1 MGVCYN
7 DDMVIKVLRL
17 FSLISLIFGIF
28 GLSKNIFSIYDSYKV
43 LIVAIVLIL
52 FVAAVFLLSKKFS
65 KKTLL
70 IFFIFIA
77 SISQMITG
85 FSTASIQHSWD
96 AGAIQTIANSYI
108 KTGNTDPDNK
118 AWEYNYLLR
127 YDNNIT
133 ITYFVVIIYRI
144 ANFVGIDKD
153 ILLIFINNILILLSS
168 LFIMAII
175 YVKFN
180 KSVFSI
186 ISTFIIAIINFSPY
200 STVFYTDTVGLF
212 FVASQL
218 FILLL
223 IELYTKKGNGYILKI
238 LTILLGIFAYLGYSI
253 KPTTLILMI
262 SIFLASLFF
271 INRCRNIKII
281 AKYFGLFTIG
291 AISSFFVLNTLIVSS
306 NGFAKYS
313 SSQIREKRTGFLHY
327 LGMGSMRGLPPY
339 NECSTGSYC
348 PRYADDTATEG
359 AREREKV
366 SLNIFI
372 DSLTNNFPFGWSKFA
387 ILKISNFFNDGTF
400 GAWGEGS
407 SRNNLIQFLDD
418 GNVAHKFRRFLSWNG
433 DKFRLFSVFIS
444 IIWGVILTLFTIFIF
459 KSANKF
465 KYYYVVLLFFT
476 LLVVAYQVLFESRAR
491 YIFIYLPIF
500 TVGAAFGLNFILEMY
515 NGRNEKR

>member
-1 MGVCYN
+1 MCYN
-7 DDMVIKVLRL
+7 DDMVIKALRL
-17 FSLISLIFGIF
+17 ISLISLIFGIF

-43 LIVAIVLIL
+43 LIIVMVLIL

-65 KKTLL
+65 KKALL
-70 IFFIFIA
+70 AFFIFIA
-77 SISQMITG
+77 SISQIITG
-85 FSTASIQHSWD
+85 FSTASTQHSWD
-96 AGAIQTIANSYI
+96 AGAIQTIANNYI

-212 FVASQL
+212 FVSSQL

-223 IELYTKKGNGYILKI
+223 IERYAKRNNVYVLKI
-238 LTILLGIFAYLGYSI
+238 LTILLGILAYLGYAI
-253 KPTTLILMI
+253 KPTTLILIM
-262 SIFLASLFF
+262 SIFLSSLFF
-271 INRCRNIKII
+271 INRYRKNIKII
-281 AKYFGLFTIG
+281 VKYFGLFVLG
-291 AISSFFVLNTLIVSS
+291 VVSSFVILNTLISS
-306 NGFAKYS
+306 SSGFAKYS

-339 NECSTGSYC
+339 DECNTGSYC
-348 PRYADDTATEG
+348 SRYADDTASKG

-366 SLNIFI
+366 SLNIFV
-372 DSLTNNFPFGWSKFA
+372 DSLTNNFPFGWLKFA

-400 GAWGEGS
+400 GVWGEGS
-407 SRNNLIQFLDD
+407 SRNNLIQFLTEGDI
-418 GNVAHKFRRFLSWNG
+418 VHKFRRFLSWNG

-444 IIWGVILTLFTIFIF
+444 IVWGAVLTLFTIFIF
-459 KSANKF
+459 KLADKF

-476 LLVVAYQVLFESRAR
+476 ILMVIYQVLFESRAR

-500 TVGAAFGLNFILEMY
+500 MVGAAFGLNFILEMY

>member
-1 MGVCYN
+1 
-7 DDMVIKVLRL
+7 MVIKALRL
-17 FSLISLIFGIF
+17 ISLISLIFGIF

-43 LIVAIVLIL
+43 LVIVMVLFL
-52 FVAAVFLLSKKFS
+52 FVVAVFLLSKKFS
-65 KKTLL
+65 KKALL
-70 IFFIFIA
+70 VFFIFIA
-77 SISQMITG
+77 SISQIITG
-85 FSTASIQHSWD
+85 FSTASTQHSWD
-96 AGAIQTIANSYI
+96 AGAIQTIANNYI
-108 KTGNTDPDNK
+108 KTGNTDPNNN

-127 YDNNIT
+127 YGNNIT

-144 ANFVGIDKD
+144 ANFAGIDKD

-223 IELYTKKGNGYILKI
+223 IERYAKINNVYVLKI
-238 LTILLGIFAYLGYSI
+238 LTILLGIFAYLGYAI

-262 SIFLASLFF
+262 SILLSSLFF
-271 INRCRNIKII
+271 INKCRNVKII
-281 AKYFGLFTIG
+281 AKYFGLFAFG
-291 AISSFFVLNTLIVSS
+291 AVSSFFILNTLIASS

-339 NECSTGSYC
+339 NECNTGSYC
-348 PRYADDTATEG
+348 PRYADDTASKG
-359 AREREKV
+359 AREREEV

-372 DSLTNNFPFGWSKFA
+372 DSLTNNFPFGWLKFA

-400 GAWGEGS
+400 GVWGEGS
-407 SRNNLIQFLDD
+407 SRNNFIQFLAE

-444 IIWGVILTLFTIFIF
+444 IIWGAVLTLFTIFIF
-459 KSANKF
+459 KSADKF

-476 LLVVAYQVLFESRAR
+476 ILMVIYQVLFESRAR

-500 TVGAAFGLNFILEMY
+500 MVGAAFGLNFMLEMY

>member
-1 MGVCYN
+1 
-7 DDMVIKVLRL
+7 MVIKVLRL
-17 FSLISLIFGIF
+17 ISLISLIFGIF

-43 LIVAIVLIL
+43 LIIVMVLFL
-52 FVAAVFLLSKKFS
+52 FVVAVFLLSKKFS
-65 KKTLL
+65 KKALL

-77 SISQMITG
+77 SISQIITG
-85 FSTASIQHSWD
+85 FSTASTQHSWD
-96 AGAIQTIANSYI
+96 AGAIQTIANNYI

-223 IELYTKKGNGYILKI
+223 IERYAKRNNVYVLKI
-238 LTILLGIFAYLGYSI
+238 LTILLGIFAYLGYVI

-262 SIFLASLFF
+262 SIFLSSLFF
-271 INRCRNIKII
+271 INKCRNVKII
-281 AKYFGLFTIG
+281 AKYFGLFALG
-291 AISSFFVLNTLIVSS
+291 AISSFFILNSLIAYS

-339 NECSTGSYC
+339 NECNIGSYC
-348 PRYADDTATEG
+348 PRYADDTASKG
-359 AREREKV
+359 AREREEV

-372 DSLTNNFPFGWSKFA
+372 DSLTNNFPFGWLKFA

-400 GAWGEGS
+400 GVWGEGS
-407 SRNNLIQFLDD
+407 SRNNFIQFLAE
-418 GNVAHKFRRFLSWNG
+418 GNIVHKFRRFLSWNG
-433 DKFRLFSVFIS
+433 DKFRLFSVFVS
-444 IIWGVILTLFTIFIF
+444 IVWGAILTLFTIFIF

-465 KYYYVVLLFFT
+465 KYYHVVLLFFT

-500 TVGAAFGLNFILEMY
+500 IVGAAFGLNFILEMC

>member
-1 MGVCYN
+1 
-7 DDMVIKVLRL
+7 MVIKVLRL
-17 FSLISLIFGIF
+17 ISLISLIFGIF

-43 LIVAIVLIL
+43 LIIVMVLFL
-52 FVAAVFLLSKKFS
+52 FVVAVFLLSKKFS
-65 KKTLL
+65 KKALL

-77 SISQMITG
+77 SISQIITG
-85 FSTASIQHSWD
+85 FSTASTQHSWD
-96 AGAIQTIANSYI
+96 AGAIQTIANNYI

-223 IELYTKKGNGYILKI
+223 IERYAKRNNVYVLKI
-238 LTILLGIFAYLGYSI
+238 LTILLGIFAYLGYVI

-262 SIFLASLFF
+262 SIFLSSLFF
-271 INRCRNIKII
+271 INKCRNVKII
-281 AKYFGLFTIG
+281 AKYFGLFALG
-291 AISSFFVLNTLIVSS
+291 AISSFFILNSLIAYS

-339 NECSTGSYC
+339 NECNIGSYC
-348 PRYADDTATEG
+348 PRYADDTASKA
-359 AREREKV
+359 AREREEV
-366 SLNIFI
+366 SFNIFI
-372 DSLTNNFPFGWSKFA
+372 DSLTNNFPFGWLKFA

-400 GAWGEGS
+400 GVWGEGS
-407 SRNNLIQFLDD
+407 SRNNFIQFLAE
-418 GNVAHKFRRFLSWNG
+418 GNIVHKFRRFLSWNG
-433 DKFRLFSVFIS
+433 DKFRLFSVFVS
-444 IIWGVILTLFTIFIF
+444 ILWGAILTLFTIFIF

-465 KYYYVVLLFFT
+465 KYYHVVLLFFT

-500 TVGAAFGLNFILEMY
+500 IVGAAFGLNFILEMC

>member
-1 MGVCYN
+1 MCYN
-7 DDMVIKVLRL
+7 DDMVIKALRL
-17 FSLISLIFGIF
+17 ISLISLIFGIF

-43 LIVAIVLIL
+43 LIVTIVLIL
-52 FVAAVFLLSKKFS
+52 FVVAVFLLSKKFS

-127 YDNNIT
+127 YDN
-133 ITYFVVIIYRI
+133 FVVIIYRI

-175 YVKFN
+175 YIKFN

-223 IELYTKKGNGYILKI
+223 IERYAERNNGYVLKI
-238 LTILLGIFAYLGYSI
+238 LTILLGFFAYLGYAI

-262 SIFLASLFF
+262 SIFLSSLFF

-281 AKYFGLFTIG
+281 AKYFGLFALG
-291 AISSFFVLNTLIVSS
+291 AISSFFILNSLIASS

-339 NECSTGSYC
+339 NECNTGSYC
-348 PRYADDTATEG
+348 PRYADDTAAKG

-372 DSLTNNFPFGWSKFA
+372 DSLTNNFPFGWLKFA

-400 GAWGEGS
+400 GVWGEGS
-407 SRNNLIQFLDD
+407 SRNNFIQFLVE
-418 GNVAHKFRRFLSWNG
+418 GNIVHKFRRFLSWNG

-444 IIWGVILTLFTIFIF
+444 VVWGAILTLFTIFIF

-465 KYYYVVLLFFT
+465 KHYHLVLLFFT

-500 TVGAAFGLNFILEMY
+500 IVGAAFGLNFILEMY

>member
-1 MGVCYN
+1 MCYN
-7 DDMVIKVLRL
+7 DDMVIKALRL
-17 FSLISLIFGIF
+17 ISLISLIFGIF

-43 LIVAIVLIL
+43 LIIVMVLIL

-65 KKTLL
+65 KKALL
-70 IFFIFIA
+70 VFFIFIA
-77 SISQMITG
+77 SISQIITG
-85 FSTASIQHSWD
+85 FSTASTQHSWD
-96 AGAIQTIANSYI
+96 AGAIQTIANNYI

-223 IELYTKKGNGYILKI
+223 IELYAKKDNGYILKI
-238 LTILLGIFAYLGYSI
+238 LTILLGIFAYLGYAI

-262 SIFLASLFF
+262 SIFLSSLFF
-271 INRCRNIKII
+271 INRFRNIKTI
-281 AKYFGLFTIG
+281 AKYFGLFIFG
-291 AISSFFVLNTLIVSS
+291 AVSSFFVLNTLIVSS

-339 NECSTGSYC
+339 NECNIGSYC
-348 PRYADDTATEG
+348 PRYADDTAAKG

-372 DSLTNNFPFGWSKFA
+372 DSLMNNFPFGWFKFA

-400 GAWGEGS
+400 GVWGEGS
-407 SRNNLIQFLDD
+407 SRNNFIQFLVE
-418 GNVAHKFRRFLSWNG
+418 GNIVHKFRRFLSWNG

-444 IIWGVILTLFTIFIF
+444 IVWGAILTLFTIFIF

-465 KYYYVVLLFFT
+465 RYYHIVLLFFT

-500 TVGAAFGLNFILEMY
+500 IVGAAFGLNFILEMY

>member
-1 MGVCYN
+1 
-7 DDMVIKVLRL
+7 MVIKALRL
-17 FSLISLIFGIF
+17 ISLISLIFGIF

-43 LIVAIVLIL
+43 LIIAMALIL
-52 FVAAVFLLSKKFS
+52 FVVSVFLLSKKFS
-65 KKTLL
+65 KKALL
-70 IFFIFIA
+70 VFFIFIA
-77 SISQMITG
+77 LISQIITG
-85 FSTASIQHSWD
+85 FSTASTQHSWD
-96 AGAIQTIANSYI
+96 AGAIQTIANNYI
-108 KTGNTDPDNK
+108 KTGNTDPNNN

-223 IELYTKKGNGYILKI
+223 IERYAKRNNVYVLKI
-238 LTILLGIFAYLGYSI
+238 LTILLGIFAYLGYAV

-262 SIFLASLFF
+262 SILLSSLFF
-271 INRCRNIKII
+271 INKCRNVKII
-281 AKYFGLFTIG
+281 AKYFGLFAFG
-291 AISSFFVLNTLIVSS
+291 AVSSFFILNTLIVSS

-339 NECSTGSYC
+339 SECNTGPYC
-348 PRYADDTATEG
+348 PRYADDTASKG
-359 AREREKV
+359 AREREEV

-372 DSLTNNFPFGWSKFA
+372 DSLTNNFPFGWLKFA

-400 GAWGEGS
+400 GVWGEGS
-407 SRNNLIQFLDD
+407 SRNNFIQFLAE
-418 GNVAHKFRRFLSWNG
+418 GNIVHKFRRFLSWNG
-433 DKFRLFSVFIS
+433 DKFRLFSVFVS
-444 IIWGVILTLFTIFIF
+444 IVWGAILTLFTIFIF

-465 KYYYVVLLFFT
+465 KYYHVVLLFFT
-476 LLVVAYQVLFESRAR
+476 LLVVTYQVLFESRAR

-500 TVGAAFGLNFILEMY
+500 IVGAAFGLNFILEMC

>member
-1 MGVCYN
+1 MCYN
-7 DDMVIKVLRL
+7 DDMVIKALRL
-17 FSLISLIFGIF
+17 ISLISLIFGIF

-43 LIVAIVLIL
+43 LIIVMVLFL
-52 FVAAVFLLSKKFS
+52 FVVAVFLLSKKFS

-77 SISQMITG
+77 SISQIVTG
-85 FSTASIQHSWD
+85 FSAASIQHSWD
-96 AGAIQTIANSYI
+96 AGAIQTIANNYI
-108 KTGNTDPDNK
+108 KTGNTDPDDK

-212 FVASQL
+212 FVASQS

-223 IELYTKKGNGYILKI
+223 IERYAERNNGYVLKI
-238 LTILLGIFAYLGYSI
+238 LTILLGIFAYLGYAI

-262 SIFLASLFF
+262 SIFLSSLFF
-271 INRCRNIKII
+271 INRRRNIKII
-281 AKYFGLFTIG
+281 AKYFGLFALG
-291 AISSFFVLNTLIVSS
+291 AISSFFILNSLIAYS

-339 NECSTGSYC
+339 NECNIGSYC
-348 PRYADDTATEG
+348 PRYADDTAAKG

-372 DSLTNNFPFGWSKFA
+372 DSLTNNFPFGWLKFA

-400 GAWGEGS
+400 GVWGEGS
-407 SRNNLIQFLDD
+407 SRNNFIQFLAE

-444 IIWGVILTLFTIFIF
+444 IIWGAVLTLFTIFIF
-459 KSANKF
+459 KSADKF
-465 KYYYVVLLFFT
+465 KYYYVVFLFFT
-476 LLVVAYQVLFESRAR
+476 ILMVIYQVLFESRAR

-500 TVGAAFGLNFILEMY
+500 MVGAAFGLNFMLEIY

>member
-1 MGVCYN
+1 MCYN
-7 DDMVIKVLRL
+7 DDMVIKALRL

-43 LIVAIVLIL
+43 LIVVIVLIL

-70 IFFIFIA
+70 VFFIFITL
-77 SISQMITG
+77 ISQMITG
-85 FSTASIQHSWD
+85 FSTASTQHSWD
-96 AGAIQTIANSYI
+96 AGAIQTIANNYI
-108 KTGNTDPDNK
+108 KTGNTDPDDK

-133 ITYFVVIIYRI
+133 ITYLVVIIYRI

-168 LFIMAII
+168 LFIMAVV

-223 IELYTKKGNGYILKI
+223 IELYAKKGNDYILKI
-238 LTILLGIFAYLGYSI
+238 LTILLGIFAYFGYAI

-262 SIFLASLFF
+262 SIFLSSLFF
-271 INRCRNIKII
+271 INKCRNVKII
-281 AKYFGLFTIG
+281 AKYFGLFIFG

-339 NECSTGSYC
+339 NECNTGSYC
-348 PRYADDTATEG
+348 PRYADDTAAKG

-372 DSLTNNFPFGWSKFA
+372 DSLTNNFPFGWLKFA

-400 GAWGEGS
+400 GVWGEGS
-407 SRNNLIQFLDD
+407 SRNNFIQFLSE
-418 GNVAHKFRRFLSWNG
+418 GNIVHKFRRFLSWSG

-444 IIWGVILTLFTIFIF
+444 IVWGAILILFTIFIF

-465 KYYYVVLLFFT
+465 KYYHVVLLFFT
-476 LLVVAYQVLFESRAR
+476 LLIVAYQVLFESRAR

-500 TVGAAFGLNFILEMY
+500 IVGAAFGLNFILEMY

>member
-1 MGVCYN
+1 MCYN
-7 DDMVIKVLRL
+7 DDMVIKALRL

-28 GLSKNIFSIYDSYKV
+28 GLSKNIFSIYDSYKI
-43 LIVAIVLIL
+43 LIVAIVLVL

-70 IFFIFIA
+70 IFFIFVA
-77 SISQMITG
+77 SISQIITG

-96 AGAIQTIANSYI
+96 AGAIQTIANNYI
-108 KTGNTDPDNK
+108 KTGNTDPNNK

-153 ILLIFINNILILLSS
+153 ILLIFINNILILVSS

-200 STVFYTDTVGLF
+200 STIFYTDTVGLF

-218 FILLL
+218 FIILL
-223 IELYTKKGNGYILKI
+223 IELYAGRGNNHMLKI
-238 LTILLGIFAYLGYSI
+238 LAILLGIFTYLGYVI
-253 KPTTLILMI
+253 KPTTLILMM
-262 SIFLASLFF
+262 SIFLSSLFF
-271 INRCRNIKII
+271 INRCRKNIKII
-281 AKYFGLFTIG
+281 VKYFGLFILG
-291 AISSFFVLNTLIVSS
+291 VASSVIILNTLIASS

-313 SSQIREKRTGFLHY
+313 SSQISEKRTGFLHY

-339 NECSTGSYC
+339 NECNTGSYC
-348 PRYADDTATEG
+348 SRYADDTAAKG
-359 AREREKV
+359 ARERQKV

-372 DSLTNNFPFGWSKFA
+372 DSLTNNFPFGWLKFA

-400 GAWGEGS
+400 GVWREGS
-407 SRNNLIQFLDD
+407 SRNNFIQFLSQGDLVY
-418 GNVAHKFRRFLSWNG
+418 NLRRFLSWNG
-433 DKFRLFSVFIS
+433 DKFRLFSVFVS
-444 IIWGVILTLFTIFIF
+444 IVWGAILTLFTIFIF

-465 KYYYVVLLFFT
+465 KYYHVVLLFFT

-500 TVGAAFGLNFILEMY
+500 IVGAAFGLNFILEMC

>member
-1 MGVCYN
+1 MCYN
-7 DDMVIKVLRL
+7 DDMVIKALRL
-17 FSLISLIFGIF
+17 ISLISLIFGIF

-43 LIVAIVLIL
+43 LIIAMALIL
-52 FVAAVFLLSKKFS
+52 FVVSVFLLSKKFS
-65 KKTLL
+65 KKALL
-70 IFFIFIA
+70 VFFIFIA
-77 SISQMITG
+77 LISQIITG
-85 FSTASIQHSWD
+85 FSTASTQHSWD
-96 AGAIQTIANSYI
+96 AGAIQTIANNYI
-108 KTGNTDPDNK
+108 KTGNTDPNNN

-144 ANFVGIDKD
+144 ANFAGIDKD

-223 IELYTKKGNGYILKI
+223 IERYAKINNVYVLKI
-238 LTILLGIFAYLGYSI
+238 LTILLGIFAYLGYAI

-262 SIFLASLFF
+262 SILLSSLFF
-271 INRCRNIKII
+271 INKCRNVKII
-281 AKYFGLFTIG
+281 AKYFGLFAFG
-291 AISSFFVLNTLIVSS
+291 AVSSFFILNTLIASS

-339 NECSTGSYC
+339 NECNTGSYC
-348 PRYADDTATEG
+348 PRYADDTASKG
-359 AREREKV
+359 AREREEV

-372 DSLTNNFPFGWSKFA
+372 DSLTNNFPFGWLKFA

-400 GAWGEGS
+400 GVWGEGS
-407 SRNNLIQFLDD
+407 SRNNFIQFLAE
-418 GNVAHKFRRFLSWNG
+418 GNIVHKFRRFLSWNG
-433 DKFRLFSVFIS
+433 DKFRLFSVFVS
-444 IIWGVILTLFTIFIF
+444 IVWGAILTLFTIFIF

-465 KYYYVVLLFFT
+465 KYYHVVLLFFT
-476 LLVVAYQVLFESRAR
+476 LLVVTYQVLFESRAR

-500 TVGAAFGLNFILEMY
+500 IVGAAFGLNFILEMC

>member
-1 MGVCYN
+1 MCYN
-7 DDMVIKVLRL
+7 DDMVIKALRL
-17 FSLISLIFGIF
+17 ISLISLIFGIF
-28 GLSKNIFSIYDSYKV
+28 GLSKNIFSIYDSYKI
-43 LIVAIVLIL
+43 LIIAMALIL
-52 FVAAVFLLSKKFS
+52 FVVSVFLLSKKFS
-65 KKTLL
+65 KKALFV
-70 IFFIFIA
+70 FFIFIA
-77 SISQMITG
+77 LISQIITG
-85 FSTASIQHSWD
+85 FSTASTQHSWD
-96 AGAIQTIANSYI
+96 AGAIQTIANNYI

-144 ANFVGIDKD
+144 ANFVAIDKD
-153 ILLIFINNILILLSS
+153 ILLNFINHKLILLSS

-223 IELYTKKGNGYILKI
+223 IERYVERNNGYVLKI
-238 LTILLGIFAYLGYSI
+238 LTILLGIFAYLGYAV

-262 SIFLASLFF
+262 SIFLSSLFF
-271 INRCRNIKII
+271 INRRRNIKII
-281 AKYFGLFTIG
+281 AKYFCLFAIG
-291 AISSFFVLNTLIVSS
+291 AISSFFVLNSLIASS

-339 NECSTGSYC
+339 SECNTGSYC
-348 PRYADDTATEG
+348 PRYADDTASKG
-359 AREREKV
+359 AREREEV

-372 DSLTNNFPFGWSKFA
+372 DSLTNNFPFGWLKFA

-400 GAWGEGS
+400 GVWGEGS
-407 SRNNLIQFLDD
+407 SRNNFIQFLAE
-418 GNVAHKFRRFLSWNG
+418 GNIVHKFRRFLSWNG
-433 DKFRLFSVFIS
+433 DKFRLFSVFVS
-444 IIWGVILTLFTIFIF
+444 IVWGAILTLFTIFIF

-465 KYYYVVLLFFT
+465 KYYHVVLLFFT

-500 TVGAAFGLNFILEMY
+500 IVGAAFGLNFILEMC

>member
-1 MGVCYN
+1 
-7 DDMVIKVLRL
+7 
-17 FSLISLIFGIF
+17 
-28 GLSKNIFSIYDSYKV
+28 
-43 LIVAIVLIL
+43 
-52 FVAAVFLLSKKFS
+52 
-65 KKTLL
+65 
-70 IFFIFIA
+70 
-77 SISQMITG
+77 
-85 FSTASIQHSWD
+85 
-96 AGAIQTIANSYI
+96 
-108 KTGNTDPDNK
+108 
-118 AWEYNYLLR
+118 
-127 YDNNIT
+127 
-133 ITYFVVIIYRI
+133 
-144 ANFVGIDKD
+144 
-153 ILLIFINNILILLSS
+153 
-168 LFIMAII
+168 MAII

-218 FILLL
+218 FSLLL
-223 IELYTKKGNGYILKI
+223 IELYAKKGNGCILKI
-238 LTILLGIFAYLGYSI
+238 LTILLGIFAYLGYAI

-262 SIFLASLFF
+262 SIFLSSLFF

-281 AKYFGLFTIG
+281 AKYFGLFIFG
-291 AISSFFVLNTLIVSS
+291 AISSFFVLNTLITSS

-339 NECSTGSYC
+339 NECNTGSYC
-348 PRYADDTATEG
+348 PRYADDTAAKG

-372 DSLTNNFPFGWSKFA
+372 DSLTNDFPFGWLKFA

-400 GAWGEGS
+400 GVWGEGS
-407 SRNNLIQFLDD
+407 SRNNFIQFLAE
-418 GNVAHKFRRFLSWNG
+418 GNIVHKFRRFLSWNG

-444 IIWGVILTLFTIFIF
+444 IMWGTILTLFTIFIF

-465 KYYYVVLLFFT
+465 KYYHVVLLFFT

-500 TVGAAFGLNFILEMY
+500 IVGAAFGLNFILEMY

>member
-1 MGVCYN
+1 MCYN
-7 DDMVIKVLRL
+7 DDMVIKALRL
-17 FSLISLIFGIF
+17 ISLISLIFGIF

-43 LIVAIVLIL
+43 LIIAMALIL
-52 FVAAVFLLSKKFS
+52 FVVSVFLLSKKFS
-65 KKTLL
+65 KKALL
-70 IFFIFIA
+70 VFFIFIA
-77 SISQMITG
+77 LISQIITG

-96 AGAIQTIANSYI
+96 AGAIQTIANNYI

-133 ITYFVVIIYRI
+133 ITYFVVITYRI

-223 IELYTKKGNGYILKI
+223 IELYAKKGNGYILKI
-238 LTILLGIFAYLGYSI
+238 LTILLGIFAYLGYAI

-262 SIFLASLFF
+262 SILLSSLFF
-271 INRCRNIKII
+271 INKCRNVKII
-281 AKYFGLFTIG
+281 AKYFGLFAFG
-291 AISSFFVLNTLIVSS
+291 AVSSFFILNTLIVSS

-339 NECSTGSYC
+339 SECNTGSYC
-348 PRYADDTATEG
+348 PRYADDTASKG
-359 AREREKV
+359 AREREEV

-372 DSLTNNFPFGWSKFA
+372 DSLTNNFPFGWLKFA
-387 ILKISNFFNDGTF
+387 ILKVSNFFNDGTF
-400 GAWGEGS
+400 GVWGEGS
-407 SRNNLIQFLDD
+407 SRNNFIQFLAE
-418 GNVAHKFRRFLSWNG
+418 GNIVHKFRRFLSWNG
-433 DKFRLFSVFIS
+433 DKFRLFSVFVS
-444 IIWGVILTLFTIFIF
+444 IVWGAILTLFTIFIF

-465 KYYYVVLLFFT
+465 KYYHVVLLFFT
-476 LLVVAYQVLFESRAR
+476 LLVVTYQVLFESRAR

-500 TVGAAFGLNFILEMY
+500 IVGAAFGLNFILEMC

>member
-1 MGVCYN
+1 MCYN
-7 DDMVIKVLRL
+7 DDMVIKALRL

-28 GLSKNIFSIYDSYKV
+28 GLSKNIFSIYDSYKI
-43 LIVAIVLIL
+43 LIVAIVLVL

-70 IFFIFIA
+70 IFFIFVA
-77 SISQMITG
+77 SISQIITG

-96 AGAIQTIANSYI
+96 AGAIQTIANNYI
-108 KTGNTDPDNK
+108 KTGNTDPNNK

-153 ILLIFINNILILLSS
+153 ILLIFINNILILFSS

-200 STVFYTDTVGLF
+200 STIFYTDTVGLF

-218 FILLL
+218 FIILL
-223 IELYTKKGNGYILKI
+223 IESYAGRGNNHMLKI
-238 LTILLGIFAYLGYSI
+238 LAILLGIFTYLGYVI
-253 KPTTLILMI
+253 KPTTLILMM
-262 SIFLASLFF
+262 SIFLSSLFF
-271 INRCRNIKII
+271 INRCRKNIKII
-281 AKYFGLFTIG
+281 VKYFGLFILG
-291 AISSFFVLNTLIVSS
+291 VASSVIILNTLIASS

-313 SSQIREKRTGFLHY
+313 SSQISEKRTGFLHY

-339 NECSTGSYC
+339 NECNTGSYC
-348 PRYADDTATEG
+348 SRYADDTAAKG
-359 AREREKV
+359 ARERQKV

-372 DSLTNNFPFGWSKFA
+372 DSLTNNFPFGWLKFA

-400 GAWGEGS
+400 GVWREGS
-407 SRNNLIQFLDD
+407 SRNNFIQFLSQGDLVY
-418 GNVAHKFRRFLSWNG
+418 NLRRFLSWNG
-433 DKFRLFSVFIS
+433 DKFRLFSVFVS
-444 IIWGVILTLFTIFIF
+444 IVWGAILTLFTIFIF

-465 KYYYVVLLFFT
+465 KYYHVVLLFFT

-500 TVGAAFGLNFILEMY
+500 IVGAAFGLNFILEMC